1 MTDFNEDALL
11 SEFAE
16 SAVAWDLLVGHDA
29 KKANRIFDRLH
40 ALAKQLRQTPAGRT
54 GLIGLTRHEVPGVR
68 LLAATECLAWSP
80 DVAVPTLEAIEGSV
94 GLHAV
99 SAKYTLKAYRAGTLD
114 LDW

>member
-1 MTDFNEDALL
+1 MTDVNEDALL

-16 SAVAWDLLVGHDA
+16 GAATWDSLVGADA
-29 KKANRIFDRLH
+29 KQANRIFDRLH
-40 ALAKQLRQTPAGRT
+40 ALAKELRQTPAGRAGLMDLT
-54 GLIGLTRHEVPGVR
+54 GHVIEGIR

-80 DVAVPTLEAIEGSV
+80 EVAVPTLEAIEASV

-99 SAKYTLKAYRAGTLD
+99 SAKYTLKSYRAGTLD

>member
-1 MTDFNEDALL
+1 MNDLNEEVLL

-16 SAVAWDLLVGHDA
+16 SAVAWDSLVGRDA
-29 KKANRIFDRLH
+29 KRANRLFDRLH
-40 ALAKQLRQTPAGRT
+40 TLAKVLRQSSAGRA
-54 GLIGLTRHEVPGVR
+54 GLAELTRHEVTGVR
-68 LLAATECLAWSP
+68 LVAATECLAWSP
-80 DVAVPTLEAIEGSV
+80 EVAVPALEAVESTA